1 MKGGDNSSDRMR
13 MTGQNDKRQMTISQI
28 PAKDR
33 AIDSTAYQIVF
44 VKIWNVVQRASNT
57 TTFPADVDAVK
68 CPFDVSAIET
78 SLTRTFD
85 PTLNVFKDLDKLN
98 MSHCNK

>member
-44 VKIWNVVQRASNT
+44 VKI
-57 TTFPADVDAVK
+57 
-68 CPFDVSAIET
+68 
-78 SLTRTFD
+78 
-85 PTLNVFKDLDKLN
+85 
-98 MSHCNK
+98 